1 MFERYTE
8 KARRVIFFARY
19 EASQFGSP
27 HIDSEHLLLGLIRE
41 DKPLI
46 RTALPNLESPGKQL
60 RAEIEAGI
68 GHRPRISTSVEMPL
82 SQECKHILNFAA
94 EEAER
99 LAEKGIAT
107 HHLLL
112 GILDEGTCTAARI
125 LLRHGAVAA
134 DVRQKITTN
143 PTDDPL
149 HTPSRK
155 QVLYASRVRSHAG
168 LGIAL
173 DAFLKAWAARDAKRI
188 AELFMPHGQ
197 LWDITGGLWHSL
209 VQIERGL
216 VAHFSVIEPA
226 EAAPDVRDIKMV
238 TAGAAVMTLVWEPRG
253 EAKQHN
259 TEALRMVLVFC
270 EVDPQWQIVSAH
282 LAVVPPRASAVA
294 HQA

>member
-8 KARRVIFFARY
+8 RARRVIFFARY
-19 EASQFGSP
+19 EASQYGSP
-27 HIDSEHLLLGLIRE
+27 YIESEHLLLGLARE
-41 DKPLI
+41 DKALI
-46 RTALPNLESPGKQL
+46 RVVLPDLESPGKTI
-60 RAEIEAGI
+60 RAEIEAVI
-68 GHRPRISTSVEMPL
+68 GPRPRISTSVEMPL

-94 EEAER
+94 DEAET

-125 LLRHGAVAA
+125 LTQHGAVAT
-134 DVRQKITTN
+134 DVRQKTATN

-173 DAFLKAWAARDAKRI
+173 DAFLKAWAARDTKRI

-238 TAGAAVMTLVWEPRG
+238 TANVTIVTLVWDPKGEPQQSN
-253 EAKQHN
+253 AA
-259 TEALRMVLVFC
+259 ALRFVLILR
-270 EVDPQWQIVSAH
+270 EDAQ
-282 LAVVPPRASAVA
+282 
-294 HQA
+294 